1 MIMIAVG
8 LMAATLSAT
17 DTSATPPAPVT
28 PAVAAAP
35 ATSPTAPTTVAAA
48 DPQDQMICHKQLA
61 TGSRLGGT
69 KICKTRREWNA
80 GDRDS
85 QDVLNSAQKRSF
97 AYGPKG
103 S

>member
-1 MIMIAVG
+1 MILIAVG

-17 DTSATPPAPVT
+17 DASATPPTPAT
-28 PAVAAAP
+28 PAVAATP
-35 ATSPTAPTTVAAA
+35 ATAPTPPTTVAAA
-48 DPQDQMICHKQLA
+48 DPQDQMICHRQA
-61 TGSRLGGT
+61 EIGTRLGSS

-85 QDVLNSAQKRSF
+85 QDVLNAAQKRSF